1 MEEEAEE
8 RKGEASTGSVASNE
22 IEGNGE
28 IRARKAGGKG
38 IREENVMR
46 VRRKCTKRNAVSSM
60 YKVGSDLKQPYLPR
74 SSRMDVSARA
84 GMTRSVN
91 TAAHIPVTDKH
102 HR

>member
-8 RKGEASTGSVASNE
+8 RKGEAITGSVTSNE

-28 IRARKAGGKG
+28 IRARKAGGRESGKKCDESEEKVHQKG
-38 IREENVMR
+38 CRPSIH
-46 VRRKCTKRNAVSSM
+46 
-60 YKVGSDLKQPYLPR
+60 KVGSDLKQPCLPR

-91 TAAHIPVTDKH
+91 TAAHIPVTVKH